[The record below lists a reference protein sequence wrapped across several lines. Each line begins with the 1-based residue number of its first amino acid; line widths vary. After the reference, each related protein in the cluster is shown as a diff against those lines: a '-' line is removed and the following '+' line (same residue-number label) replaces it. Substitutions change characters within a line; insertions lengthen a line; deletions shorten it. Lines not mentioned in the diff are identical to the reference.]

1 MKKYPIHKD
10 LRLLWFLRP
19 VLWPPL
25 MPFLNALRGLA
36 PYPFSGEVNAARH
49 AIRVKP
55 GQTIPA
61 LVISPLHIA
70 TPAPCLVY
78 FHGGAFMLKA
88 ARHHHR
94 LAEELAIQ
102 APCVVVVP
110 DYRLAPRHPFPVPAD
125 DCYQSYHW
133 VVRNATSLGVDP
145 KRLAVGGD
153 SAGGALAAATC
164 LMARDR
170 EFELP
175 CFQLLLYPVTSRK
188 MDSGSMKQFKRAPV
202 WNAAQNRQM
211 WKWYLPKRDAAHIEY
226 ASPLEAPAFAG
237 LPPAYIEVAQ
247 LDPLRDQGE
256 AFADALQDAGVL
268 ARLVRVTGAVHGF
281 DLMKNSG
288 LVSECIKLRALALRN
303 AFYGDGKENSSE
315 NEANVPVGHL

>member
-1 MKKYPIHKD
+1 
-10 LRLLWFLRP
+10 
-19 VLWPPL
+19 
-25 MPFLNALRGLA
+25 
-36 PYPFSGEVNAARH
+36 
-49 AIRVKP
+49 
-55 GQTIPA
+55 
-61 LVISPLHIA
+61 
-70 TPAPCLVY
+70 
-78 FHGGAFMLKA
+78 
-88 ARHHHR
+88 
-94 LAEELAIQ
+94 
-102 APCVVVVP
+102 
-110 DYRLAPRHPFPVPAD
+110 
-125 DCYQSYHW
+125 
-133 VVRNATSLGVDP
+133 
-145 KRLAVGGD
+145 
-153 SAGGALAAATC
+153 
-164 LMARDR
+164 
-170 EFELP
+170 
-175 CFQLLLYPVTSRK
+175 